1 MAAAMERERVERVI
15 VAGHRLPAAEAEV
28 LKVLLAAGTPLLVG
42 EVQGRLDGRTR
53 AHTTV
58 LTLLSR
64 LTERGLVD
72 REPGGRGHRYFA
84 VGTERELAVDALE
97 RVLGTLDDPSD
108 ALLAFIDRLPART
121 RRGLTRRLLGEADR

>member
-1 MAAAMERERVERVI
+1 MDGTTERERVERVI
-15 VAGHRLPAAEAEV
+15 VAGHRLPATEAEV
-28 LKVLLAAGTPLLVG
+28 LKVLLAAGTPMPVG
-42 EVQGRLDGRTR
+42 EVQDRLGGRPR

-64 LTERGLVD
+64 LVDRGLVD

-84 VGTERELAVDALE
+84 VGTEQELAVNALE

-108 ALLAFIDRLPART
+108 AVLAFIDRLPPRT
-121 RRGLTRRLLGEADR
+121 RRGVTKRLLGEADR

>member
-1 MAAAMERERVERVI
+1 MVTTEGERVERVI

-28 LKVLLAAGTPLLVG
+28 LKVLLAAGSPLLVG
-42 EVQGRLDGRTR
+42 EVQQRLAGRQR

-64 LTERGLVD
+64 LTDRGLVD

-84 VGTERELAVDALE
+84 AGTEQELAVEALE

-121 RRGLTRRLLGEADR
+121 RRGVTRRLLGDER